1 MQSSNG
7 ASRLQK
13 NWQVMMHD
21 IVRWGRVEI
30 PYTYR
35 LSKRKTLAINVHP
48 DLAVEVVAPLETP
61 LEVIRTRVAKRG
73 AWIQKAW
80 REFELYLPKQPPR
93 RYINGESHRYLGRQ
107 YRLHAEQGDKNSVK
121 CLRGYLRVTSDHEP
135 TPDSIKAQLEG
146 WYREHAHRVFRERL
160 AECSK
165 IASLEGI
172 QQPPLT
178 IRKMA
183 SRWGSCSNKGRINLN
198 LELIKATREC
208 IDYVIMHE
216 LCHLKEQHHGP
227 RFWHLLEKLMPDY
240 RERRKRLNLYADL

>member
-1 MQSSNG
+1 MRLSSG
-7 ASRLQK
+7 ASPLRR

-21 IVRWGRVEI
+21 MVRWGRVEI
-30 PYTYR
+30 HYIYQ

-48 DLAVEVVAPLETP
+48 DLAVEVLAPLETP
-61 LEVIRTRVAKRG
+61 VEVIRTRVAKRG

-107 YRLHAEQGDKNSVK
+107 YRLHVEQGDGNSAK
-121 CLRGYLRVTSDHEP
+121 CLRGYLRVISRNEP
-135 TPDSIKAQLEG
+135 TPKSIKAQLEG
-146 WYREHAHRVFRERL
+146 WYRENAKRVFRERL
-160 AECSK
+160 IECCK

-172 QQPPLT
+172 QEPPFT
-178 IRKMA
+178 IRTMT
-183 SRWGSCSNKGRINLN
+183 SRWGSCSNQGRINLN
-198 LELIKATREC
+198 LVLIKATKEC

-227 RFWHLLEKLMPDY
+227 RFWRLLEKLMPDY

>member
-1 MQSSNG
+1 MLLSSD
-7 ASRLQK
+7 ALRLRR

-21 IVRWGRVEI
+21 MVRWGRVEI
-30 PYTYR
+30 PYTYQ

-48 DLAVEVVAPLETP
+48 NLAVEVLAPLETP
-61 LEVIRTRVAKRG
+61 VEVIRTRVAKRG

-107 YRLHAEQGDKNSVK
+107 YRLHAEQGDENSVK
-121 CLRGYLRVTSDHEP
+121 CLRGYLRVISRHEP
-135 TPDSIKAQLEG
+135 TPELIKSQLSD

-160 AECSK
+160 TECCK

-172 QQPPLT
+172 QQPPFT
-178 IRKMA
+178 IRTMA

-198 LELIKATREC
+198 LALIKATKDC

-216 LCHLKEQHHGP
+216 LCHHKVKHHGP
-227 RFWHLLEKLMPDY
+227 PFWKLLHRLMPDFE
-240 RERRKRLNLYADL
+240 ERRKKLKLYSD

>member
-80 REFELYLPKQPPR
+80 REFELYPD
-93 RYINGESHRYLGRQ
+93 GRLETQ
-107 YRLHAEQGDKNSVK
+107 VKRIQGN
-121 CLRGYLRVTSDHEP
+121 HF
-135 TPDSIKAQLEG
+135 TPDFNISG
-146 WYREHAHRVFRERL
+146 Y
-160 AECSK
+160 
-165 IASLEGI
+165 
-172 QQPPLT
+172 
-178 IRKMA
+178 
-183 SRWGSCSNKGRINLN
+183 
-198 LELIKATREC
+198 
-208 IDYVIMHE
+208 
-216 LCHLKEQHHGP
+216 
-227 RFWHLLEKLMPDY
+227 
-240 RERRKRLNLYADL
+240 